1 MTKLVRKENEREQWR
16 EDAFDGAQEG
26 LVDSEELA
34 APLGDLPPVEF
45 AFAYGSGVFAQHQP
59 PRVQLANDEVDFKT
73 LKFFFYSWIWHFG
86 LNLRHGLSGFK

>member
-1 MTKLVRKENEREQWR
+1 MTKLLRKENEREQWR
-16 EDAFDGAQEG
+16 EDALDGAQEG

-59 PRVQLANDEVDFKT
+59 PRVQVANDEVDFKT
-73 LKFFFYSWIWHFG
+73 LNSTA
-86 LNLRHGLSGFK
+86 GFDILVPI